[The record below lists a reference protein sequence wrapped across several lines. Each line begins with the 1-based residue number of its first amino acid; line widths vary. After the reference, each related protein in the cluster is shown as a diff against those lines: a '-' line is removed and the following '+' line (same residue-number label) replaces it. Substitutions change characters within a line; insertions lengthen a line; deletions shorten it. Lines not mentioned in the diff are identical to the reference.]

1 MVFLL
6 SGFLGRLREVE
17 RLVVLVALA
26 GASIDH
32 VGDAFALLFDAAAVD
47 LNEFVDCEE
56 ATSDTDHDRF
66 FL

>member
-6 SGFLGRLREVE
+6 SGFLGRLSEVE

-47 LNEFVDCEE
+47 LNEFIDREE
-56 ATSDTDHDRF
+56 ATSDTDHVRF